1 MTSRSRARE
10 RREQETQRRRLY
22 WVLGIAAVA
31 VVVALI
37 IILPGLG
44 STSDVVAP
52 DGFDWPVSDGTAMG
66 DPDAPVTIVE
76 YSDFQCPFCAR
87 FHHETLPQ
95 IVDEYVRSGQV
106 RFEYRN
112 FAFIGRESVE
122 AANAALC
129 AAEQG
134 QFWLYADYLF
144 ANQTGENVGAFTEG
158 RLQEIAQAA
167 GLSMDEFE
175 QCSSRNEMT
184 DTVQAHYADALEQG
198 VGSTPT
204 FFVNGTEVRGAVPY
218 ADFQAA
224 IEAALA
230 EG

>member
-10 RREQETQRRRLY
+10 RREQEKQRRRLY
-22 WVLGIAAVA
+22 WILGIGAVA

-44 STSDVVAP
+44 STTDVVAP
-52 DGFDWPVSDGTAMG
+52 DRFDWPESDGTAMG
-66 DPDAPVTIVE
+66 DPEAPVTIVE
-76 YSDFQCPFCAR
+76 YSDFQCPFCGR
-87 FHHETLPQ
+87 FHQETLPL

-112 FAFIGRESVE
+112 FAFIGRESLE
-122 AANAALC
+122 AANASLC

-134 QFWLYADYLF
+134 MFWEYADFLF

-158 RLQEIAQAA
+158 RLQQLAQGA

-175 QCSSRNEMT
+175 RCSSRNEMQ
-184 DTVQAHYADALEQG
+184 DVVQNQYAEALELG
-198 VGSTPT
+198 VTSTPT
-204 FFVNGTEVRGAVPY
+204 FFVNGTEMRGALPFSE
-218 ADFQAA
+218 FQTA
-224 IEAALA
+224 IEAAL
-230 EG
+230 GG